1 MKPNNPRT
9 IALVTITALL
19 TLIAAAVTAPIGTS
33 AVSMMLFDQ
42 QIASPGSLIQTFA
55 ANGAIGGWKAF
66 IAEAST
72 SGSFTIS
79 VVVWTAMVAVAVVL
93 SVAYIKLNDRE
104 RQAETNA
111 LGSAVLID
119 SPRERRLRNVCWDG
133 RGEAPGPSLVFGFE
147 KGRMIGDPAFA
158 HGWVDAKSGAGK
170 SRSIGYASL
179 YWNVKAGASV
189 IYTARKLTDY
199 KLCSQ
204 AIEDLGIKTFLIDL
218 EKPKRG
224 ARFNLMDAVNACVA
238 AGDTAGAQRA
248 SRQLAADLIKHNER
262 NPYFSNAARA
272 LLSAV
277 ILIVALSDEAR
288 PNQKNLVSV
297 CDIIRRGM
305 TGEGRDPATPLKNY
319 IRKLGTNHP
328 AYKAAAEF
336 LQDNGTTAG
345 RNVASTLMTGITV
358 IGDEGI
364 EWMLSGSDFT
374 LQQLATE
381 QCVLFPHCLGE
392 DDPYNVILAAM
403 YNQLWTALQ
412 DVASRN
418 GEKLPRPFVIL
429 GDEWGNLPRVSCLGE
444 MVSLGRSMDLH
455 VFIFVQN
462 MAQLNKYNDPG
473 DGGAGVDK
481 LLGSMNLQIA
491 MSVMKA
497 HPDGEYFSKL
507 CGNRTVLSTSQ
518 GSTYQGGM
526 GFGKEA
532 RSTSRSE
539 RSVELIAPSSFKD
552 RVPLRDGIVV
562 VKGGENGAPSH
573 EGVFNMPIADA
584 TKINAVREFFR
595 LGTPEQD
602 RRRCEEM
609 EDVISMKA
617 RWSSRETP
625 RWCPIQYGQPAA
637 QKPTLANIEDDEWS
651 RWDVGV

>member
-1 MKPNNPRT
+1 MKSIRPK
-9 IALVTITALL
+9 TAAR
-19 TLIAAAVTAPIGTS
+19 IAAAVALALAATAITAPVGVPMTS
-33 AVSMMLFDQ
+33 LLLFDQ
-42 QIASPGSLIQTFA
+42 QISSLGALIQTFME
-55 ANGAIGGWKAF
+55 NGPLDGWKTF
-66 IAEAST
+66 MAEAST
-72 SGSFTIS
+72 YDSFTS
-79 VVVWTAMVAVAVVL
+79 SALAWTAIVSLVVTIAA
-93 SVAYIKLNDRE
+93 AYLWLESRE
-104 RQAETNA
+104 QRSDGGA
-111 LGSAVLID
+111 LGDASLID
-119 SPRERRLRNVCWDG
+119 SAWGRSRRNVCWDG
-133 RGEAPGPSLVFGFE
+133 RGKAPGPSLVYGFE
-147 KGRMIGDPAFA
+147 RGRMIGDPAFA
-158 HGWVDAKSGAGK
+158 HGWVNAKSGAGK

-189 IYTARKLTDY
+189 VYTARKLTDY

-204 AIEDLGIKTFLIDL
+204 AIEKDGVKTFLLDL
-218 EKPKRG
+218 EKPQRG
-224 ARFNLMDAVNACVA
+224 ARFNLMDAVNACAA

-248 SRQLAADLIKHNER
+248 SRQLAADLIKHNDR

-272 LLSAV
+272 LLTAV
-277 ILIVALSDEAR
+277 ILIVSLSDEAK
-288 PNQKNLVSV
+288 PEEKNLVSV

-305 TGEGRDPATPLKNY
+305 TGEGKDPATPLKNY

-345 RNVASTLMTGITV
+345 RNVVSTLMTGITV

-364 EWMLSGSDFT
+364 EWMLSGNDFT

-403 YNQLWTALQ
+403 YNQLWAALQ

-418 GEKLPRPFVIL
+418 GEKLPHPFVIL

-455 VFIFVQN
+455 VFVFVQN

-497 HPDGEYFSKL
+497 HPDGEYFSRL
-507 CGNRTVLSTSQ
+507 CGMRTVRALTSGTSSQ
-518 GSTYQGGM
+518 GF
-526 GFGKEA
+526 GFGPT
-532 RSTSRSE
+532 TSSSSLSE
-539 RSVELIAPSSFKD
+539 RPVELLAPSSFKD

-584 TKINAVREFFR
+584 TKISAVKEYFE
-595 LGTPEQD
+595 LGTPGQD
-602 RRRCEEM
+602 RKRCEEM
-609 EDVISMKA
+609 DATLNLKA
-617 RWSSRETP
+617 WRHDGYVP
-625 RWCPIQYGQPAA
+625 RWCPIQYGQPSG
-637 QKPTLANIEDDEWS
+637 KKSFIEEIEGDEWCA
-651 RWDVGV
+651 WDDGF